1 MKTLTNKDYEKIA
14 DKLLRKG
21 FTVET
26 VYDALEKANFRLK
39 YEGEVYSVYASR
51 ILAIMHSWEDQQEVI
66 DLD

>member
-14 DKLLRKG
+14 DALLRKG

-26 VYDALEKANFRLK
+26 VYAALESANFK
-39 YEGEVYSVYASR
+39 VKFEGELHKVYASR